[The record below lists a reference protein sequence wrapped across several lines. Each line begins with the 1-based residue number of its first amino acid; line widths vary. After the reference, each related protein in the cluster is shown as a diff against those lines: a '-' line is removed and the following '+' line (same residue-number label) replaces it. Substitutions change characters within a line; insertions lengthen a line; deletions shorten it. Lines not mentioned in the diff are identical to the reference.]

1 MRSKALIIL
10 ACVAMLS
17 ASMARAADPA
27 TMTLRDLADRPDR
40 WPPTTKLTHELSFQG
55 GDASANVWLLVPKD
69 DGVFQGAYFKDG
81 VRTVH
86 PVQAYLDLAAHP
98 ENPETA
104 RRLIR
109 RRFLARIARGG

>member
-1 MRSKALIIL
+1 VQDNFQL
-10 ACVAMLS
+10 ATIYV
-17 ASMARAADPA
+17 RE
-27 TMTLRDLADRPDR
+27 
-40 WPPTTKLTHELSFQG
+40 PPTQKLLDILQSEHELSFQG